1 LLHEEFFPV
10 CSPGLNDRRLPK
22 DPASMLSM
30 PVYPIASESNP
41 ALMAFR
47 DWLVEEALRTYE
59 ALASWSRVLTQR
71 VDSNASN
78 A

>member
-47 DWLVEEALRTYE
+47 DWLVEEALRT
-59 ALASWSRVLTQR
+59 
-71 VDSNASN
+71 
-78 A
+78 